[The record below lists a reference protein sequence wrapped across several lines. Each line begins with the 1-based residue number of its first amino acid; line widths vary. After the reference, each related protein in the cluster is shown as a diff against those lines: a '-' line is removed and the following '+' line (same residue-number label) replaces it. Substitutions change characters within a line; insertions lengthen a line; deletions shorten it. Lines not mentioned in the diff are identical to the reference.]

1 MNDVGQ
7 HSGATDG
14 ARVSFWLRQFL
25 GWLTGAVLFFM
36 MILTAVDVIARFV
49 FSNPLP
55 GTFEI
60 MEFSLAIVVFS
71 AMPLVTWDQGHI
83 SVSLFEGLFQG
94 TGRHIQQIFVMA
106 LSVIGMGIITV
117 QMWGQGNQLDATG
130 ATTGFLLWPRA
141 PIAYFI
147 SSFAGLSFLLL
158 IGLFIGACAGKISSH
173 YDSNQ

>member
-1 MNDVGQ
+1 VNDVGQ
-7 HSGATDG
+7 NSGARDG
-14 ARVSFWLRQFL
+14 ARVYFWLRQLL

-94 TGRHIQQIFVMA
+94 SGRRIQQIFVMA

-130 ATTGFLLWPRA
+130 AT
-141 PIAYFI
+141 
-147 SSFAGLSFLLL
+147 
-158 IGLFIGACAGKISSH
+158 
-173 YDSNQ
+173 